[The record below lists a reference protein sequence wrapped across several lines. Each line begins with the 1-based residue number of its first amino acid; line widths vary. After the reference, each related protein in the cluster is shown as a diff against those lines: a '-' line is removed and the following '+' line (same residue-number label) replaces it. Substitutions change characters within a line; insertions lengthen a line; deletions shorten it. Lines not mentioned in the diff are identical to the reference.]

1 MAIIE
6 ITIVPVGTAST
17 SLSAYV
23 AGCLKVLQKYA
34 GITFQLTPMGTVIEG
49 ELEYLLKVVSEMHEQ
64 PFLGGA
70 ERVVTTL
77 RIDDRRDS
85 TLTMAGKVASVER
98 KLNRP

>member
-23 AGCLKVLQKYA
+23 AGCLKVLQKY

-49 ELEYLLKVVSEMHEQ
+49 ELEYLLKVVREMHEQ

-98 KLNRP
+98 KLNQP